1 MAEIEVIDCGPATTI
16 QDAGRYGLQRYGVG
30 PAGAMDRDAL
40 TLANLLVGNDPDE
53 AAIEFA
59 GLGGRFKVREGEI
72 RIALAGAD
80 STLTVEGE
88 AVAPQT
94 SVTLRAGD
102 AFSVGPARQGVYAM
116 LAIAGGLAVEP
127 MLGSRSLHRRAAIG
141 GLDGKPLQ
149 AGAVLPLRL
158 DAPAGDDLTL
168 PDPPEPARGPI
179 RVLCGPQDD
188 HFTQAGLATFFDS
201 TYTLS
206 RQADRMGYRLNGPV
220 IEHADGFN
228 IISDGIVTGA
238 IQVPGSGEPI
248 VLMADRQTTGGYPKI
263 ATIISADL
271 ARFAQLRPGDTV
283 RFQAVSQD
291 EAVAAAREAAQRR
304 AGLHERLI
312 PAGSLDLT
320 SERLL
325 ALNLVGGMVD
335 ARADFF
341 EEETA

>member
-59 GLGGRFKVREGEI
+59 GLGGRFRVKDGII

-80 STLTVEGE
+80 APLTVEGE
-88 AVAPQT
+88 PVASQT
-94 SVTLRAGD
+94 SVTLSAGD
-102 AFSVGPARQGVYAM
+102 EFAVGPARNGMYAI
-116 LAIAGGLAVEP
+116 LAVAGGLDVAP

-141 GLDGKPLQ
+141 GLDGKPLS
-149 AGAVLPLRL
+149 AGGILPLRKA
-158 DAPAGDDLTL
+158 APEGEDLSL
-168 PDPPEPARGPI
+168 PDPLEPARGPI
-179 RVLCGPQDD
+179 RVLLGPQDD
-188 HFTQAGLATFFDS
+188 HFTQAGLATFFES
-201 TYTLS
+201 SYTLS

-248 VLMADRQTTGGYPKI
+248 VLMSDRQTTGGYPKI

-271 ARFAQLRPGDTV
+271 PRFAQLRPGDSV
-283 RFQAVSQD
+283 RFQEVTRD
-291 EAVAAAREAAQRR
+291 EAISAARDTARRR
-304 AGLHERLI
+304 ADLRGRLI
-312 PAGSLDLT
+312 TAGSLDLT

-335 ARADFF
+335 AKADFF
-341 EEETA
+341 ETETA

>member
-1 MAEIEVIDCGPATTI
+1 MAEIEVVDCGPATTI

-59 GLGGRFKVREGEI
+59 GLGGRFRVKEGVV

-80 STLTVEGE
+80 APLSVDGE
-88 AVAPQT
+88 PVAAQT

-102 AFSVGPARQGVYAM
+102 AFSIGPARNGMYAM
-116 LAIAGGLAVEP
+116 LGIAGGLDVAP

-141 GLDGKPLQ
+141 GLDGKALQ
-149 AGAVLPLRL
+149 AGDILPLRKA
-158 DAPAGDDLTL
+158 APDGDDLTL
-168 PDPPEPARGPI
+168 PDTFEPARGPI
-179 RVLCGPQDD
+179 RVLRGPQDD
-188 HFTQAGLATFFDS
+188 HFSEAGLATFFDS
-201 TYTLS
+201 SYTLS

-220 IEHADGFN
+220 IAHSDGFN

-271 ARFAQLRPGDTV
+271 PRFAQLRPGDSV
-283 RFQAVSQD
+283 RFQGVTRE
-291 EAVAAAREAAQRR
+291 EAVTAAREAARLR
-304 AGLHERLI
+304 ADLRGRLI
-312 PAGSLDLT
+312 PAGSMDLT

-341 EEETA
+341 QEENA

>member
-16 QDAGRYGLQRYGVG
+16 QDAGRYGLQRFGVG

-59 GLGGRFKVREGEI
+59 GLGGRFRVKEGEI

-80 STLTVEGE
+80 APLSVEGE
-88 AVAPQT
+88 PVAMHT
-94 SVTLRAGD
+94 SVTLHAGD
-102 AFSVGPARQGVYAM
+102 AFSIGPSRNGMYAI
-116 LAIAGGLAVEP
+116 LAVAGGFDIEP
-127 MLGSRSLHRRAAIG
+127 MLGSRSLHRRSAIG
-141 GLDGKPLQ
+141 GLDGKALQ
-149 AGAVLPLRL
+149 PGDTLPLRKA
-158 DAPAGDDLTL
+158 APDGDDLAL
-168 PDPPEPARGPI
+168 PDPPETARGPI
-179 RVLCGPQDD
+179 RVLRGPQDD
-188 HFTQAGLATFFDS
+188 HFTQAGLETFFDS
-201 TYTLS
+201 AYTLS

-220 IEHADGFN
+220 IEHSDGFN

-263 ATIISADL
+263 ATIIGADL
-271 ARFAQLRPGDTV
+271 PRFAQLRPGDSV
-283 RFQAVSQD
+283 RFQAVTRE
-291 EAVAAAREAAQRR
+291 EAIIAAREAARLR
-304 AGLHERLI
+304 ADLRNRLI
-312 PAGSLDLT
+312 IAGSMDLT

-341 EEETA
+341 QEENA